1 MTNRVDSPPE
11 AIITSKSSGQSP
23 AAAAAARKE
32 VHNAA
37 CEERPMCKS
46 ACRMTRQTGKIAV
59 NVTLSVTQQ

>member
-23 AAAAAARKE
+23 AAAAARKE

>member
-23 AAAAAARKE
+23 AAARKE